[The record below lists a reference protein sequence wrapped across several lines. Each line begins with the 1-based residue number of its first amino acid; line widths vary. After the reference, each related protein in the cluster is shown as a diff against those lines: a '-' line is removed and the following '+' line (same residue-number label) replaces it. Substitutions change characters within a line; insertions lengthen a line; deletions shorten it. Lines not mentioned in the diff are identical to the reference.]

1 MCSTEGVVFAFA
13 TSRKAGNAAP
23 MAQSAH
29 RLATAGQYL
38 VAVGLMTDVPDDAIF
53 RRVKDVVQRD
63 RQFDRAQIRRQMPA
77 GLRDG
82 LDQEGA
88 KLIGDDCQFAAIQGA
103 QVGR

>member
-1 MCSTEGVVFAFA
+1 MAELKTQVTEVDPADFID
-13 TSRKAGNAAP
+13 
-23 MAQSAH
+23 
-29 RLATAGQYL
+29 
-38 VAVGLMTDVPDDAIF
+38 AVGHDGKREEGRVLDAIF